1 MKIFCTILVAIL
13 LIHLQCG
20 ASCLVDSLKVQ
31 TAPPCH
37 QHHSDESKSRCGGQ
51 GSLLEAKLVPL
62 AVMTQPVLIT
72 TPVVEFAPEEV
83 DQALADTFAPLRP
96 LSSLR
101 I

>member
-1 MKIFCTILVAIL
+1 M
-13 LIHLQCG
+13 
-20 ASCLVDSLKVQ
+20 VDSLKVP
-31 TAPPCH
+31 TTPPCH
-37 QHHSDESKSRCGGQ
+37 QHHSDESKGRCGGQ

-62 AVMTQPVLIT
+62 AVMAQPVLIA
-72 TPVVEFAPEEV
+72 TPVDESAPAEV

>member
-1 MKIFCTILVAIL
+1 MKIFSTILVAIL

-20 ASCLVDSLKVQ
+20 ASCLVDLLKAP

-62 AVMTQPVLIT
+62 AVMTQPVLIA
-72 TPVVEFAPEEV
+72 TPVDESAPAEV
-83 DQALADTFAPLRP
+83 DQALADTFIPLRP
-96 LSSLR
+96 FASLR